1 VRLVFR
7 AYWEV
12 IRFDAYLMRR
22 DFAGL
27 CGAVRDCRT
36 DRPVTSD
43 AVIER
48 ICAAVD
54 LACIWYWKQALCLQ
68 RSAVTARLLKQ
79 HGVPAELVIGVQT
92 MPVRAHAWVE
102 VGRAV
107 VNDRPYIRDIYTVL
121 DRC

>member
-1 VRLVFR
+1 MRLAVR
-7 AYWEV
+7 AYWEL
-12 IRFDAYLMRR
+12 IRLDVYLLRR

-27 CGAVRDCRT
+27 CNTVRNCRADVHVTSGAVEPICT
-36 DRPVTSD
+36 
-43 AVIER
+43 AVN
-48 ICAAVD
+48 

-102 VGRAV
+102 VGGAV
-107 VNDRPYIRDIYTVL
+107 VNDKPYIREIYTVL